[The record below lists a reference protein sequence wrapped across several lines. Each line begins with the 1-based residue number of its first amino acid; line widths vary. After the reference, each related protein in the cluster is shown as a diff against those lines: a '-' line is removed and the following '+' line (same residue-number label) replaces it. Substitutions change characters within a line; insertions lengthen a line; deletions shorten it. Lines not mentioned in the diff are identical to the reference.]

1 MKTLAELSDDL
12 AQGSTTS
19 RALVEQCLAAIDDSD
34 GEGARVFLQVDR
46 EGALATADYM
56 DGLRARGCAPS
67 GFAGIPIS
75 IKDLF
80 DVAGQVTTAGSKVL
94 QGSDPAEHD
103 APTIARVRAAGFVIM
118 GRTNMTEFAYSGVG
132 INPHYGTPANPYDRA
147 TGRIPGGSSSG
158 SAVSVADGMA
168 AVTLGTDTGGS
179 CRIPAAVN
187 GIVGYKPSAH
197 RVPLEGAYPL
207 SASLDSIGPLGN
219 SVRCCAAVDAI
230 MARDWD
236 GHVPARDVRGLR
248 LGVLKTIALN
258 DLDAHVGSDFEASL
272 SALSAAGA
280 VLSDIEI
287 PELNGIAALGTKGGL
302 SAAEAFAFH
311 REQITAHGDDYD
323 QRVRQRI
330 AAGAEQ
336 SAHEYLDILKA
347 RDDITAAAD
356 EVTVDYDAVV
366 MPSCAI
372 IAPAIADFAE
382 LDDYLR
388 LNFLLLR
395 NTAMGNFLDRCAIS
409 LPMHK
414 PGSAPTGFM
423 LMGAWDEDEALFSS
437 AAAVEAV
444 LGARRSA

>member
-12 AQGSTTS
+12 AHGRTTS
-19 RALVEQCLAAIDDSD
+19 RALVEHCLAAIDDSD

-56 DGLRARGCAPS
+56 DGLRARGAAPS
-67 GFAGIPIS
+67 AFAGIPIS
-75 IKDLF
+75 VKDLF

-94 QGSDPAEHD
+94 QGSDPAEFD

-236 GHVPARDVRGLR
+236 GHVPTRDVRGLR

-258 DLDAHVGSDFEASL
+258 DLDAHVGSDFETSL

-287 PELNGIAALGTKGGL
+287 PELNGIGALNTKGGL

-311 REQITAHGDDYD
+311 REQITAQGDDYD

-336 SAHEYLDILKA
+336 SAYEYLDILKA

-356 EVTVDYDAVV
+356 AVTVDYDAVV